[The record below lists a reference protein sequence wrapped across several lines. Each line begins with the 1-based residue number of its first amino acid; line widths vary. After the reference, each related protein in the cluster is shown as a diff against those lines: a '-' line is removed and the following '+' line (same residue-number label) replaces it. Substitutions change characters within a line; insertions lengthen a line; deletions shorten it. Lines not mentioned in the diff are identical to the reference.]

1 MLFCSDIR
9 PLNKTIKNKTI
20 DKYSIEYYLYDGAM
34 PQPHTIYNEIKQV
47 SAGGYVEF
55 CTKTFDI
62 TEKSYFKLET
72 SSKTHSN
79 EKL

>member
-1 MLFCSDIR
+1 
-9 PLNKTIKNKTI
+9 
-20 DKYSIEYYLYDGAM
+20 M

-79 EKL
+79 EKEVMMNVKRLLKNP